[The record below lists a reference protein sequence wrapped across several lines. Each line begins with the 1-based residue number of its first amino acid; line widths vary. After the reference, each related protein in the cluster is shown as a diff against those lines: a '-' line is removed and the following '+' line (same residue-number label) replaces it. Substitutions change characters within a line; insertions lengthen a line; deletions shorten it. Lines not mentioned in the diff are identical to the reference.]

1 MTYTK
6 YIIGFLLSL
15 GLTLLAYAI
24 VTLKLLDSW
33 AVGVLLVLA
42 VAQMVVQLVYF
53 LHLGEEVGPRLKLLS
68 FVFMGV
74 ILLIIV
80 VGSLWIMNHLNYNM
94 MEMSPDEKESY
105 MMGQKDKGY

>member
-24 VTLKLLDSW
+24 VVLDLLSAW

-42 VAQMVVQLVYF
+42 VAQMIVQLVYF

-68 FVFMGV
+68 FVFMEV

-94 MEMSPDEKESY
+94 MEMSPDEKETY

>member
-1 MTYTK
+1 MTYTR

-24 VTLKLLDSW
+24 VVLELLDSW
-33 AVGVLLVLA
+33 AAVVLIVLA
-42 VAQMVVQLVYF
+42 LAQMIVQLVYF

-94 MEMSPDEKESY
+94 MEMTPDQKETY

>member
-24 VTLKLLDSW
+24 VVLKLVDTW
-33 AVGVLLVLA
+33 AVGILLVLA

-94 MEMSPDEKESY
+94 MEMTPDEKETY